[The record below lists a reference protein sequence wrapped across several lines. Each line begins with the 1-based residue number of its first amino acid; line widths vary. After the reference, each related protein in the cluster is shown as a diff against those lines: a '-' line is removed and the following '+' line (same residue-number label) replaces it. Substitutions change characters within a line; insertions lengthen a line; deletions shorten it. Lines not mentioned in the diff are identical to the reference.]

1 MTKPFKEDLVN
12 AGPVLQD
19 LRTSG
24 LIEVLQQ
31 ESKHFCY
38 VRLLEEMAKLADQ
51 CGGREC
57 SITYAQCANLIG
69 IDRRLEQDKRIEPI
83 EKMVNSLIGSG
94 VIEVV
99 SKGHPHRFRIAK
111 LHMLKAVV
119 DDILSKKVHIPAVSI
134 QFLAR

>member
-1 MTKPFKEDLVN
+1 MTKLFKENLMN

-31 ESKHFCY
+31 ERKYFH
-38 VRLLEEMAKLADQ
+38 VRLLEKMAKLADQ

-69 IDRRLEQDKRIEPI
+69 IDRRLEQDKRIEPF

-99 SKGHPHRFRIAK
+99 SKRHPHRFRIAK
-111 LHMLKAVV
+111 VHMLRAVA
-119 DDILSKKVHIPAVSI
+119 DDLLNKKVHIPAVSF

>member
-1 MTKPFKEDLVN
+1 MNV
-12 AGPVLQD
+12 GPVLQD

-24 LIEVLQQ
+24 LMEVLQQ
-31 ESKHFCY
+31 DGKNFH
-38 VRLLEEMAKLADQ
+38 VILLEKMARLADQ

-69 IDRRLEQDKRIEPI
+69 IDRRLEQDKRIEPV

-94 VIEVV
+94 IIDVV
-99 SKGHPHRFRIAK
+99 SKQHPLRIRIAK
-111 LHMLKAVV
+111 LQMLKTVV
-119 DDILSKKVHIPAVSI
+119 DDILSKRVYIPAVSI

>member
-12 AGPVLQD
+12 ADPVLQD
-19 LRTSG
+19 LKTSG

-31 ESKHFCY
+31 EGKYFY

-51 CGGREC
+51 CSEREC
-57 SITYAQCANLIG
+57 SITYIQCADLIG

-83 EKMVNSLIGSG
+83 EKMVNSLVGSG

-99 SKGHPHRFRIAK
+99 SKRHPHRFRIAK